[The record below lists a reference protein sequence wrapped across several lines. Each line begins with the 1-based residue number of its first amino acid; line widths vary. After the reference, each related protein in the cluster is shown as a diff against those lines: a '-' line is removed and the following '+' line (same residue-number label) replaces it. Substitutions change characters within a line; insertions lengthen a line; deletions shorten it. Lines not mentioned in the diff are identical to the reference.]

1 TAHHRDMHSTSN
13 STRTSASTSTRT
25 STSTP
30 TGTSA
35 APAPVP
41 PIPPGYTSLTPS
53 VAVTD
58 GAAAIDFY
66 TGVFGARLISRNDA
80 PNGTVAHAE
89 LDFGNGRLQLGG
101 ADPAYGLLPPAA
113 GDAVSY
119 SIALYCADVDAVVAR
134 AVAAGATLRE
144 EVSTFVT
151 GDRFGSIR
159 DPFGLRWSIMTRVEE
174 VSQEEAQRRVNQ
186 WLRQQS

>member
-1 TAHHRDMHSTSN
+1 MHSTRN

-41 PIPPGYTSLTPS
+41 PIPPGYTSLTPF

-113 GDAVSY
+113 GDAVSS
-119 SIALYCADVDAVVAR
+119 SIALYCAGVGAGVGREVG
-134 AVAAGATLRE
+134 AGA
-144 EVSTFVT
+144 
-151 GDRFGSIR
+151 
-159 DPFGLRWSIMTRVEE
+159 
-174 VSQEEAQRRVNQ
+174 Q
-186 WLRQQS
+186 